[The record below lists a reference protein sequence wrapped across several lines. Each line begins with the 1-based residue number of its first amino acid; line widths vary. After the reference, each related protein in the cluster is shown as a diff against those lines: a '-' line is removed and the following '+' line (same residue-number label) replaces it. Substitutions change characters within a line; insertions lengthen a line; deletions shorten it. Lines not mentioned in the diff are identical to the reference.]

1 MLSLVR
7 LSIVAAIALAV
18 AAPTTQA
25 QAAQDPFTMTATS
38 YTTGYSPSYV
48 GNGYVGTRIP
58 AQGMGFVPNATVP
71 TTTIVAGVWQQTP
84 TQEVVSAA
92 PLPGWD
98 ELRFT
103 DNGTDYSLDQGTI
116 ANWQQ
121 SVDMQTGAITTSLDW
136 SSPAGH
142 TTHLQYDVLADL
154 ARPHV
159 ATVRLRLTPAW
170 TGTARVTDVLGSGAS
185 TDLTPVSSS
194 ANPGHR
200 QTTLT
205 VKTQGTNVTVAYA
218 SQLAFST
225 KQLAMTANHGPR
237 SASIAIDFA
246 TRSGTTYEF
255 SKTVGIATSQDS
267 SDPQGTAATEAK
279 NAPAFTSLVSESQ
292 QAWADRWRSDIV
304 VPDDPALQRE
314 IRAAQFYLQESIRPG
329 TDWSISPVGL
339 SSSGYNDHVF
349 WDAETWMYPSL
360 LLLHP
365 DVASSVVNYRAKT
378 IAGARANAQ
387 ATGYDG
393 TRFAWESANDG
404 TEQTPTFAETRTY
417 EQHITSDVAFAQ
429 WQYYLA
435 TGDKSWLESKGWPV
449 LQGAADFW
457 ASRATSTGN
466 GSYAI
471 TGVEGPD
478 EHHFNVDNEV
488 YTNVAAI
495 TTMRL
500 ATQAATLLG
509 KQPNPAWK
517 TVADGLPVLL
527 DPSSQIRPEFEGYT
541 GDLVKQADVVM
552 LTYPWEWSESQ
563 TIGLNDLNYY
573 EQRTDPDG
581 PAMTDSIHAIDS
593 LALGVPGCPAYDLT
607 QRSAKPFVQPPFDQ
621 FTEVRG
627 GQGTFTFLTGEGGF
641 LQTFL
646 YGWSGFRWRPDR
658 IHLDPALPDQWA
670 ASGLTLR
677 GLAYQGRRFDVA
689 IGAQQTTVT
698 LDSGDPVTVEANGT
712 TQTLSSGAPVT
723 IPTRR
728 LQTSGCSGAQ

>member
-142 TTHLQYDVLADL
+142 TTHLQYDVLAAL

-159 ATVRLRLTPAW
+159 AAVRLRLTPAW

-304 VPDDPALQRE
+304 LPDDPTLQRE

-339 SSSGYNDHVF
+339 SSSCYNDHVF

-365 DVASSVVNYRAKT
+365 DVASSVVNYRANT

-607 QRSAKPFVQPPFDQ
+607 QRSVKPFVQPPFDQ

-677 GLAYQGRRFDVA
+677 GLAYQGAASTWPSARSR
-689 IGAQQTTVT
+689 
-698 LDSGDPVTVEANGT
+698 P
-712 TQTLSSGAPVT
+712 
-723 IPTRR
+723 R
-728 LQTSGCSGAQ
+728 

>member
-18 AAPTTQA
+18 AAPATQA

-304 VPDDPALQRE
+304 VPDDPTLQRE

-698 LDSGDPVTVEANGT
+698 LNSGDPVPVEANGT

>member
-18 AAPTTQA
+18 AAPATQV

-142 TTHLQYDVLADL
+142 TTHLQYDVLAAL

-159 ATVRLRLTPAW
+159 AAVRLRLTPAW

-304 VPDDPALQRE
+304 LPDDPTLQRE

-607 QRSAKPFVQPPFDQ
+607 QRSVKPFVQPPFDQ

-698 LDSGDPVTVEANGT
+698 LDSGDPVPVEANGT

>member
-7 LSIVAAIALAV
+7 LSIVVAIAFAV
-18 AAPTTQA
+18 AAPATQA

-58 AQGMGFVPNATVP
+58 AQGMGFVPTATVP

-84 TQEVVSAA
+84 AQEVVSAA

-154 ARPHV
+154 ARAHV

-170 TGTARVTDVLGSGAS
+170 TGRARVTDVLGSGAS
-185 TDLTPVSSS
+185 NDLTPVSSS
-194 ANPGHR
+194 AIPGHR
-200 QTTLT
+200 QTTLA

-218 SQLAFST
+218 SQLAFTT

-237 SASIAIDFA
+237 NASIAIDFA

-279 NAPAFTSLVSESQ
+279 NAPAFTSLLSESR

-304 VPDDPALQRE
+304 LPDDPALQRE

-365 DVASSVVNYRAKT
+365 DVASSVVNYRANT

-387 ATGYDG
+387 ATGYGG

-429 WQYYLA
+429 WQYFLA

-471 TGVEGPD
+471 AGVEGPD

-495 TTMRL
+495 TTIRL

-552 LTYPWEWSESQ
+552 LTYPWEWNESQ

-607 QRSAKPFVQPPFDQ
+607 QRSVKPFVQPPFDQ

-698 LDSGDPVTVEANGT
+698 LDSGDSVPVEANGT
-712 TQTLSSGAPVT
+712 TQTLSQGAPVT

-728 LQTSGCSGAQ
+728 LDTSGCGGAQ

>member
-142 TTHLQYDVLADL
+142 TTHLQYDVLAAL

-159 ATVRLRLTPAW
+159 AAVRLRLTPAW

-267 SDPQGTAATEAK
+267 SDPQWTAATEAK

-304 VPDDPALQRE
+304 VPDDPTLQRE

-607 QRSAKPFVQPPFDQ
+607 QRSVKPFVQPPFDQ

-698 LDSGDPVTVEANGT
+698 LDSGDPVPVEANGT

>member
-18 AAPTTQA
+18 AAPATQA

-304 VPDDPALQRE
+304 LPDDPTLQRE

-670 ASGLTLR
+670 ASGLALR

-698 LDSGDPVTVEANGT
+698 LDSGDPVPVEANGT